1 MRVLDNR
8 RRHSPSKKALHI
20 LRNAIRELKAAPG
33 LLLRCE
39 RAWRASYEN
48 GPPSRRRRFGQVSP

>member
-1 MRVLDNR
+1 M
-8 RRHSPSKKALHI
+8 HI